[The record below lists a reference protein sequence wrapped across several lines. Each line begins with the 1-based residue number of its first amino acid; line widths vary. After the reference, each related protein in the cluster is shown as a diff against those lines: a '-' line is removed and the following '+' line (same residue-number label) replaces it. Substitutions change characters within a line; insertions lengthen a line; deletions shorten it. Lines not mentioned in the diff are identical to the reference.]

1 MKPNNTLQYVNTDSN
16 HPPTVLKNIPE
27 GINKKRL
34 SEISS
39 NDTEFNKAVPV
50 YQKALDESGHNYK
63 LHYVQDQ
70 PRAAKR
76 NRKRNTIW
84 YNPPYD
90 RNVKTNVGKEFLRII
105 DKCFPPSNKL
115 HKIFSRNTVKI
126 SYSCMPNVARIIDG
140 DNKRKRGNDRNTDP
154 GKMCSCPK
162 STVCPLGGECL
173 AKNIVYQATVTCGDE
188 VESYVGLTATDFKAR
203 EELQL
208 VYVPACV
215 QSGLFARLGTVV
227 CSHGYVKQVIRSVFL
242 QSCELVVVYMLSQLK
257 SICGEA
263 IGLYRD
269 DGLAVFHDPP
279 RLIECAKRKICTL
292 FASNGLKIT
301 IEANKKVIN
310 YLDVTLDLN
319 SGKHHPYMKPGN
331 TPSYVHAKS
340 NLPPNILKRIPES
353 VNQRLSDIS
362 SDETAFNKAKPPYQA
377 ALDTSGYEH
386 KLKFLPRDKR
396 KKKSRARK
404 RNITWFNP
412 PFDMHVKT
420 NLGK

>member
-1 MKPNNTLQYVNTDSN
+1 MGSYDGAESCELVVCYMLSLLQTKHGAAIGLYRDDGLGFFKEPPREMEKIKKSICKIFKENELSITIEANKKVINFLDVTLDLNSGQYRPYMKPNNTLQYVNTDSN

-27 GINKKRL
+27 GINKRL

-39 NDTEFNKAVPV
+39 NETVFNKAAPV

-70 PRAAKR
+70 PRAVKR

-105 DKCFPPSNKL
+105 DKCFPPSNRL

-140 DNKRKRGNDRNTDP
+140 DNKRKLGNDRNTDP

-203 EELQL
+203 YSNHKASFKHSTKRNATELSKHIWHLKENNLDYAISWKILCRAPQ
-208 VYVPACV
+208 YSNASKRC
-215 QSGLFARLGTVV
+215 GLCICEKYFIISNPKAASLNKRN
-227 CSHGYVKQVIRSVFL
+227 
-242 QSCELVVVYMLSQLK
+242 ELVSK
-257 SICGEA
+257 C
-263 IGLYRD
+263 RHKD
-269 DGLAVFHDPP
+269 
-279 RLIECAKRKICTL
+279 K
-292 FASNGLKIT
+292 
-301 IEANKKVIN
+301 
-310 YLDVTLDLN
+310 YLLR
-319 SGKHHPYMKPGN
+319 
-331 TPSYVHAKS
+331 
-340 NLPPNILKRIPES
+340 NLR
-353 VNQRLSDIS
+353 
-362 SDETAFNKAKPPYQA
+362 
-377 ALDTSGYEH
+377 
-386 KLKFLPRDKR
+386 
-396 KKKSRARK
+396 
-404 RNITWFNP
+404 
-412 PFDMHVKT
+412 
-420 NLGK
+420 